1 MKRTLLLTTMLGLS
15 SIGLSTIST
24 NVVAHEHGHSTSD
37 KAQAVKVNPQL
48 AEAVASSFRSEKNS
62 ARDGYRHPA
71 ETLAFLGV
79 QADDTVIEL
88 WPGGGWYA
96 EILAPYLAEK
106 GQYIG
111 GIFETNPK
119 EDTKRTQY
127 YAKAGK
133 KFQSWLADNKDAV
146 GNAKTVTF
154 QPPASVVLGEDNS
167 ADYVLTFRNL
177 HNWAG
182 QKQLENAFTAS
193 FNVLK
198 DGGVFGVVEHRANPG
213 MSFDS
218 GYMDQAEMIALAEKV
233 GFTLAASSEVNANP
247 KDTKDY
253 PKGVWTLPP
262 RLALEDQDKDK
273 YLAIGESD
281 RMTLKFVKKAK

>member
-1 MKRTLLLTTMLGLS
+1 MKRTLLLTTALGLS
-15 SIGLSTIST
+15 TLGLTAVSSSVI
-24 NVVAHEHGHSTSD
+24 AHDLGHASSE
-37 KAQAVKVNPQL
+37 KVEAVKINPQL
-48 AEAVASSFRSEKNS
+48 AAAVASDFRSEKNA
-62 ARDGYRHPA
+62 ARDNYRNPA
-71 ETLAFLGV
+71 ETLAFLGI

-88 WPGGGWYA
+88 WPGGGWYT

-133 KFQSWLADNKDAV
+133 KFEAWLSENKEAV
-146 GNAKTVTF
+146 GNASTVTF
-154 QPPASVVLGEDNS
+154 QPPASVDLGIENS

-182 QKQLENAFTAS
+182 QKQLENAFAS
-193 FNVLK
+193 SYKVLK

-213 MSFDS
+213 MSFES

-233 GFTLAASSEVNANP
+233 GFTLVAASEINANP

-253 PKGVWTLPP
+253 AKGVWTLPP
-262 RLALEDQDKDK
+262 RLALEEQDKQK
-273 YLAIGESD
+273 YLDIGESD
-281 RMTLKFVKKAK
+281 RMTLKFVKNAK

>member
-1 MKRTLLLTTMLGLS
+1 MKRTLLLTTALGLS
-15 SIGLSTIST
+15 TLGLATVSSSVI
-24 NVVAHEHGHSTSD
+24 AHDHASSE
-37 KAQAVKVNPQL
+37 KVQAVKINPQL
-48 AEAVASSFRSEKNS
+48 AAAVASEFRSEKNA
-62 ARDGYRHPA
+62 ARDEYRNPA
-71 ETLAFLGV
+71 ETLAFLGI
-79 QADDTVIEL
+79 QPDDTVIEL
-88 WPGGGWYA
+88 WPGGGWYT

-106 GQYIG
+106 GKYIG

-127 YAKAGK
+127 YAKSGK
-133 KFQSWLADNKDAV
+133 KFETWLSDNKEAV
-146 GNAKTVTF
+146 GNASTVTF
-154 QPPASVVLGEDNS
+154 QPPASVDLGIDKS

-193 FNVLK
+193 YKVLK
-198 DGGVFGVVEHRANPG
+198 DGGIFGVVEHRANPG

-233 GFTLAASSEVNANP
+233 GFTLVAASEINANP

-253 PKGVWTLPP
+253 AKGVWTLPP
-262 RLALEDQDKDK
+262 RLALEDQDKQK
-273 YLAIGESD
+273 YLDIGESD

>member
-1 MKRTLLLTTMLGLS
+1 MKRTLLLTTALGLS
-15 SIGLSTIST
+15 AIGFTT
-24 NVVAHEHGHSTSD
+24 VASAHDHGHATSE
-37 KAQAVKVNPQL
+37 KVEAVKINPQL
-48 AEAVASSFRSEKNS
+48 AAAVASEFRSEKNS
-62 ARDGYRHPA
+62 ARDDYRNPA
-71 ETLAFLGV
+71 ETLAFLGI

-88 WPGGGWYA
+88 WPGGGWYT
-96 EILAPYLAEK
+96 EILAPYLAEN
-106 GQYIG
+106 GRYIG

-133 KFQSWLADNKDAV
+133 KFETWLKDNKESV
-146 GNAKTVTF
+146 GKASTVTF
-154 QPPASVVLGEDNS
+154 QPPASVDLGIDNS

-193 FNVLK
+193 YKVLK
-198 DGGVFGVVEHRANPG
+198 DGGIFGVVEHRANPG

-218 GYMDQAEMIALAEKV
+218 GYMDQAEMVALAEKV
-233 GFTLAASSEVNANP
+233 GFTLVASSEVNANP

-253 PKGVWTLPP
+253 AKGVWTLPP
-262 RLALEDQDKDK
+262 RLALEEQDKQK
-273 YLAIGESD
+273 YLDIGESD